1 MDVLEYTK
9 MSEEEKQRYWRE
21 NYKSITDGGAD
32 LVDEALVKL
41 FGPDSKNV
49 KTSLKTYPE
58 LDVNT
63 SGVEMRLYEC
73 NDNYF
78 KSMTEVEEYVQSEKV
93 EDVSVTILEY
103 IRHYAG
109 RSDVIHEVSSN
120 DISLYLRA
128 CDEDGYGIYNH
139 ERSNREGKFIWEFSE
154 GSIEEYYAVFRQ
166 NGIVFEDDV
175 YGRINDEKRRFDE
188 MCKAGNYFHS
198 RENSEELSQEELD
211 QQRYISSM
219 INFAEKF
226 PQDLA
231 FQYKLDELLQGIG
244 CVDSKLSDRLDAYNK
259 LLAREKKE
267 EPTSA
272 EYAHIQELKKLT
284 VRELDTYFKIAENF
298 EHALRT
304 MDYIYEYQ
312 TNMPDVSAIIYASQ
326 KMKMLEKLQ

>member
-21 NYKSITDGGAD
+21 NYKSVTDGGAD
-32 LVDEALVKL
+32 PVDEALVKL
-41 FGPDSKNV
+41 FGPDSKNEQP
-49 KTSLKTYPE
+49 SIKTYPE
-58 LDVNT
+58 LDVEA
-63 SGVEMRLYEC
+63 SSVEMRLYEC

-78 KSMTEVEEYVQSEKV
+78 KSMTEVEEYVKSEKV
-93 EDVSVTILEY
+93 EDVRVTILEY
-103 IRHYAG
+103 LRHYAG
-109 RSDVIHEVSSN
+109 KSDIIHEVSGN

-128 CDEDGYGIYNH
+128 CDEEVYGIYNH

-154 GSIEEYYAVFRQ
+154 GSIEEYYAAFRR

-175 YGRINDEKRRFDE
+175 YGKINDEKRRFDE
-188 MCKAGNYFHS
+188 MCKAGNYFNS
-198 RENSEELSQEELD
+198 RGNSEDLSQEELNK
-211 QQRYISSM
+211 QRYISSM

-231 FQYKLDELLQGIG
+231 FQYKLDDLLQGMAK
-244 CVDSKLSDRLDAYNK
+244 VDSKLADRLESYNT
-259 LLAREKKE
+259 LLKREQGE
-267 EPTSA
+267 DQASA

-312 TNMPDVSAIIYASQ
+312 THMPDVSAIIYASQ